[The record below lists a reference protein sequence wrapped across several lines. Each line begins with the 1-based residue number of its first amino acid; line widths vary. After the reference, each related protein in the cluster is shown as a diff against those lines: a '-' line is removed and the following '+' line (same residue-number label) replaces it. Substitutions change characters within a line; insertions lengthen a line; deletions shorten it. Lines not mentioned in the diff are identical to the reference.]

1 MGFSCLPC
9 LLVCESY
16 EVTTLSFFRRFQGTD
31 GLGCGPLDFSWG
43 KADAIEQLHIWRISY
58 IIVLIIK
65 HLHNLYMHII
75 SYYDM
80 FCIYISILHYITL
93 YYITFPWLCWNPN
106 RIMVQWCPHL
116 GCRCGRDA
124 CINSRL
130 LVLVNAHVVDVVALA
145 GIHWIHGTLIW
156 EVAKNTI
163 PITAAMQN
171 HTENSQQT
179 QGPCLE
185 AVDFVG
191 WLCVPWGELN
201 ELIEFYLNSSSGPH
215 TQKKTKGSYGEFQQR
230 S

>member
-1 MGFSCLPC
+1 MICF
-9 LLVCESY
+9 
-16 EVTTLSFFRRFQGTD
+16 
-31 GLGCGPLDFSWG
+31 
-43 KADAIEQLHIWRISY
+43 AY
-58 IIVLIIK
+58 I
-65 HLHNLYMHII
+65 
-75 SYYDM
+75 
-80 FCIYISILHYITL
+80 YITL

-179 QGPCLE
+179 QGPCLK

-215 TQKKTKGSYGEFQQR
+215 THTHKKIVHMGSFSNEVKRYSQWFQQR
-230 S
+230 SVAFRSPLEVLPPQF